1 MDNRAELLFGRLFL
15 RIRGGITVVR
25 CFRGKE
31 LRRRTVVPLDSDRSF
46 SCIMSCFFCFFFSAI
61 RCRHATTKLLS
72 LIGLRAGNVAS
83 LFLCALR
90 ARAPHFRPFL
100 RWLDL
105 RASILAS
112 ILAVI
117 LTTYSSTDWSRSS
130 RFMNIA
136 FHLLAGC
143 SETKFTKAFSPFE
156 DFFPSFRFN
165 VMLLCWKLLV
175 RINSGFCQNTPGVVP
190 ENLEILFLVY
200 S

>member
-1 MDNRAELLFGRLFL
+1 M
-15 RIRGGITVVR
+15 R
-25 CFRGKE
+25 CFRGKG
-31 LRRRTVVPLDSDRSF
+31 LRRRTADSDRSF
-46 SCIMSCFFCFFFSAI
+46 SCIMSCFCCCFFSAI
-61 RCRHATTKLLS
+61 RCRHATTKLLLLS
-72 LIGLRAGNVAS
+72 GLRAGNVTG

-90 ARAPHFRPFL
+90 ARAFRPFL